1 MCTVYS
7 HCVCHCVQFDALI
20 DDMTAYE
27 LLRMYARL
35 RGIPEGKIK
44 EAVDIE
50 IQRLDLQEHA
60 KNQCGTYRYLWN

>member
-1 MCTVYS
+1 MCTVYG

-27 LLRMYARL
+27 LLWMYARL